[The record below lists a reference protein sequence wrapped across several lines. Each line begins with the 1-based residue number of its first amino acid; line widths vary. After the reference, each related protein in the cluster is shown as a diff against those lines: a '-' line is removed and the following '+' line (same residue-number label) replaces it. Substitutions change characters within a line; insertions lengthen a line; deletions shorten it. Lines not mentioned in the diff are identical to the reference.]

1 MQQKGKVFQI
11 DLEEMETFIGI
22 TSFMGYHIVHAC
34 GITGVK
40 IMVLGNFGC

>member
-11 DLEEMETFIGI
+11 DLEVMKAFIDI
-22 TSFMGYHIVHAC
+22 TSFISTILFHAC

-40 IMVLGNFGC
+40 ILVLG